1 MAAANKKG
9 RHPANGMTAFV
20 IVLLINIFLSIR

>member
-9 RHPANGMTAFV
+9 RHPAGGTTALV